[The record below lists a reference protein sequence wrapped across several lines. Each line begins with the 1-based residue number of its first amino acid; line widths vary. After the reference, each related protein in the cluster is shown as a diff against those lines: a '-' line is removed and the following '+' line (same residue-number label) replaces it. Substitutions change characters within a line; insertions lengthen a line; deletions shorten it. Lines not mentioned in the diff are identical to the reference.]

1 MAEPFGPPLDLA
13 DLPPGNRL
21 YLLACETSSDPTMMW
36 GTDVDFGPIR
46 EEVARRNRGGTFLL
60 TPVHFLVKAVE
71 RAMADHPEVNRRI
84 LRGRI
89 RSYEGRHVSIS
100 TQGRDGIARV
110 VQLENVQEMNVEQI
124 GRAIWSRLIEEA
136 RRDGPL
142 SDHILTRRRYPI
154 LGLLGPRLSGALF
167 RRAMT
172 WMDRGNGDVRGRAL
186 GYDSAVLLN
195 YLGGRGMP
203 PMRSFVPSRLP
214 LGYSLTS
221 ITIGAPEQR
230 PVVGE
235 SGIEARWMAPI
246 QVRSDHRLV
255 DGIQL
260 GRFTATLKD
269 YVEHPERL

>member
-36 GTDVDFGPIR
+36 GTDADFGPVR
-46 EEVARRNRGGTFLL
+46 EEAMRRNRGGTFLL

-71 RAMADHPEVNRRI
+71 RAVAEHPALNRRI
-84 LRGRI
+84 LRGRV
-89 RSYEGRHVSIS
+89 RPYTGRHVSIS

-110 VQLENVQEMNVEQI
+110 IQLENVQEMNVEQI

-136 RRDGPL
+136 RGNGPL

-154 LGLLGPRLSGALF
+154 FGLLGPRLSGALF

-172 WMDRGNGDVRGRAL
+172 WMDRGNNDVRGRAL

-214 LGYSLTS
+214 LGFSLTS
-221 ITIGAPEQR
+221 VTVGVPEKR

-235 SGIEARWMAPI
+235 SGIEVRWMAPI